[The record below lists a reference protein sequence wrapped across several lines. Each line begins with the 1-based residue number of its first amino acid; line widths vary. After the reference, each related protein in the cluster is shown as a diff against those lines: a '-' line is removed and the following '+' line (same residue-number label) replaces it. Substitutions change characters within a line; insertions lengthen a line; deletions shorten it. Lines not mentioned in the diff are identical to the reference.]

1 MMDLYE
7 AIELMGEVVDEA
19 ERRSTYFTSNP
30 PDVTLLM
37 DEDVFEAMKICLEA
51 ARDKAG
57 V

>member
-7 AIELMGEVVDEA
+7 AIDILEEYVDYADDRGRAFATPTTEELEA
-19 ERRSTYFTSNP
+19 IK
-30 PDVTLLM
+30 V
-37 DEDVFEAMKICLEA
+37 CLEA

>member
-7 AIELMGEVVDEA
+7 AIENVENWIEHIENQPRYIHTIEHGDEA
-19 ERRSTYFTSNP
+19 
-30 PDVTLLM
+30 L
-37 DEDVFEAMKICLEA
+37 EAIKICLEA

>member
-7 AIELMGEVVDEA
+7 AIDILNEYVAYADDRGRAFATPTAEEL
-19 ERRSTYFTSNP
+19 
-30 PDVTLLM
+30 
-37 DEDVFEAMKICLEA
+37 EAMKICLEA

>member
-7 AIELMGEVVDEA
+7 AIEVMSDYIVYCIARQEGYRPNEEEL
-19 ERRSTYFTSNP
+19 
-30 PDVTLLM
+30 
-37 DEDVFEAMKICLEA
+37 EAMKICLEA

>member
-7 AIELMGEVVDEA
+7 AIEVVESVL
-19 ERRSTYFTSNP
+19 RRLDDGNP
-30 PDVTLLM
+30 TIWTEPGDYIY
-37 DEDVFEAMKICLEA
+37 DAIKICLEA

>member
-7 AIELMGEVVDEA
+7 AIDVLQEYITYCVVDGYQGDPRAMPTNE
-19 ERRSTYFTSNP
+19 E
-30 PDVTLLM
+30 L
-37 DEDVFEAMKICLEA
+37 EAMKICLEA

>member
-7 AIELMGEVVDEA
+7 AIEVFGEFLDK
-19 ERRSTYFTSNP
+19 S
-30 PDVTLLM
+30 
-37 DEDVFEAMKICLEA
+37 EDVMLVVVFGPEVAEAMKICLEA

>member
-7 AIELMGEVVDEA
+7 AVEVFGEFLDKTDYYQLVV
-19 ERRSTYFTSNP
+19 
-30 PDVTLLM
+30 
-37 DEDVFEAMKICLEA
+37 VFGPEVAEAMKICLEA